1 MPHHHMV
8 LPHYMGRS
16 KEIDIDEKKDKD
28 KRKGIG
34 RQDSFSSESP
44 MQDIPLLL
52 PQEADGLDTSNGDH
66 KNLSGNSP
74 LLSQKLE
81 HETLVSDT
89 QMKGFQDEVVP
100 LNLGAQPVANA
111 LDDWWETPE
120 ETNDDITL
128 EYGEVGPRT
137 TCHCQVSM
145 MPSWIF
151 YVKCEVF
158 QICTGPCKIN
168 FSFLEQS
175 TRTGKI

>member
-16 KEIDIDEKKDKD
+16 KEIDINEKKDKD

-89 QMKGFQDEVVP
+89 QMKGFQVEVVP
-100 LNLGAQPVANA
+100 YLGAQPVVVA
-111 LDDWWETPE
+111 LDNWWEAPE
-120 ETNDDITL
+120 ETNDDTTL
-128 EYGEVGPRT
+128 
-137 TCHCQVSM
+137 
-145 MPSWIF
+145 
-151 YVKCEVF
+151 
-158 QICTGPCKIN
+158 
-168 FSFLEQS
+168 
-175 TRTGKI
+175 